1 MRKLPP
7 KWVIFVMKNRD
18 SVTEYPF
25 PKPNEINGYCLFPA
39 SLENEELVVFHGTTK
54 SNLESIIENN
64 FKVSGEL
71 KSISFSSN
79 SNLALSYGCDKRSK
93 QSPEG
98 VVLAVKLQSLNKP
111 HVVSSGGVILLYRPE
126 QEPPRILA
134 YCIIP
139 ATYVHS

>member
-1 MRKLPP
+1 
-7 KWVIFVMKNRD
+7 MKNRV

-25 PKPNEINGYCLFPA
+25 PEPNEKNGYLLFPN
-39 SLENEELVVFHGTTK
+39 SLENEELVVFHGTAR
-54 SNLESIIENN
+54 SNLDSIIEGN

-71 KSISFSSN
+71 ESISFSST
-79 SNLALSYGCDKRSK
+79 SSPALGYGCNKRSE

-111 HVVSSGGVILLYRPE
+111 HVVSSGGIIHLYKPE
-126 QEPPRILA
+126 QVPPCILG

-139 ATYVHS
+139 ENYVHS